1 MLKSQKKSLKIF
13 AKFMKN
19 SYKENHFSTDAGL
32 L

>member
-1 MLKSQKKSLKIF
+1 MLKSQKKLFEIF